1 MTVDSFLSTQRNYD
15 DPLNDIDSKL
25 RAQNMVTV
33 TEYKQREVSDPCHDS
48 APKPPPTVMD
58 MLNSTTSVLPF
69 WVWVLIFLFVVLA
82 VAVVTRMI

>member
-1 MTVDSFLSTQRNYD
+1 MTVDSFLSTKTIYD

-25 RAQNMVTV
+25 RDKNMVTV

-58 MLNSTTSVLPF
+58 MLNSTSSVLPI
-69 WVWVLIFLFVVLA
+69 WVWVLILLLVVLA
-82 VAVVTRMI
+82 VVIRMS